1 MTTITSRNPDHT
13 TVRGPV
19 RHRERALA
27 PDLTRGAL
35 LLFIAIANAG
45 NVAFAGQPGMDPTP
59 HGLERVI
66 NFVRLVAVDAR
77 AYPVFA
83 VMFGYGLVQLHRR
96 QVEAPGGTPRTARRI
111 LVRRNAWLV
120 VFGLAHAT
128 FLYFGDFLGAYG
140 IVGLACAY
148 FLLPTSARFH
158 RVALVLWGIQTVSMV
173 FIAFGALARFQTGHA
188 PFGNSPNASLG
199 ADSFLSAMG
208 HRLAEWPVH
217 TLTVLPFIVV
227 VWLGIWA
234 AQHRILEHPDQHRG
248 LLRATA
254 VIGLGITFLGALPY
268 ALVGAGWMHV
278 DAGTLD
284 RIVYLHN
291 ISGEYGGPGY
301 VAVFALLA
309 ARLARRTERGPATRA
324 VVALGQ
330 RSLSGYLTQ
339 SVVWT
344 VLLMPWTL
352 HLGSH
357 GSTDTIALAVAVLTW
372 VGSAAAA
379 YALDRRGHVG
389 PAERV
394 LRKLAYRP

>member
-1 MTTITSRNPDHT
+1 MTQTTSRNAEPT

-19 RHRERALA
+19 RKRERALA

-45 NVAFAGQPGMDPTP
+45 NVAFAGQPGVEPTP

-66 NFVRLVAVDAR
+66 NFFRLVAVDAR

-96 QVEAPGGTPRTARRI
+96 QCEAAGATPRSARRI

-128 FLYFGDFLGAYG
+128 LLYFGDFLGAYG
-140 IVGLACAY
+140 IVGLVCAW
-148 FLLPTSARFH
+148 FLLPRSPKFH
-158 RVALVLWGIQTVSMV
+158 RIALVLWGIQTVSLTV
-173 FIAFGALARFQTGHA
+173 IAFGAVTGFATGHA
-188 PFGNSPNASLG
+188 SFVNSPNKSLE
-199 ADSFLSAMG
+199 ADSFFSAMG
-208 HRLAEWPVH
+208 HRLLEWPAH
-217 TLTVLPFIVV
+217 TLTVLPFIVI

-248 LLRATA
+248 LLKTTA
-254 VIGLGITFLGALPY
+254 VVGLGITFLGALPY
-268 ALVGAGWMHV
+268 ALVGAGWVHV
-278 DAGTLD
+278 DGATLD
-284 RIVYLHN
+284 RFAYLAD

-301 VAVFALLA
+301 VALFALLA
-309 ARLARRTERGPATRA
+309 ARLARRSHRGPATSA

-344 VLLMPWTL
+344 LLLMPWTL
-352 HLGSH
+352 HLGAH
-357 GSTDTIALAVAVLTW
+357 GSTVTIALVVAVLTW
-372 VGSAAAA
+372 AGTAAAA
-379 YALDRRGHVG
+379 YALDRRGRQG
-389 PAERV
+389 PAEKV
-394 LRKLAYRP
+394 LRTLVYDR